1 MSLWRIAWSYLW
13 NRRLTTSL
21 TVVSVALGAALI
33 YSVLTL
39 YDETDKQ
46 FKEEAQAYDTVVG
59 GKEGSPLQLVLSA
72 VYFMDKPPGNIA
84 YSDYEWIRNHED
96 VAEAY
101 PINLGDTYKGFR
113 IVGTIPEFFD
123 QTWVVSEKKGST
135 RHPFRLAKGR
145 RFERSMEAVL
155 GSVVA
160 RQTGLEIGDS
170 FAGTHGFVEGYGEVH
185 REFPY
190 TVVGILTASSSPM
203 DRVIFCDLGSTY
215 EVHRHSYGENNDE
228 GSDAERVKAEA
239 QGRGPNVEPQD
250 AGHQE
255 PLARGSVQAG
265 GHGEDQPELAGG
277 TQEPIEVT
285 AVLVRLKS
293 PGDRWVFKDEVN
305 DTRNAMAAIPADQI
319 TNLYAQFLAK
329 MQMVLLAVGFLVVVI
344 SALSI
349 MIGLYLSIIQ
359 RKRDLAVM
367 RALGAS
373 AYEILGSVLI
383 EAFWVTL
390 LGIGAGYVLGS
401 AASWGAGVMLARK
414 YGLTI
419 SVVGVNRQELAAFC
433 AIALVG
439 ILAGI
444 VPAWQAYKTDVA
456 RDLAEL

>member
-1 MSLWRIAWSYLW
+1 MSLWHIAWSYLW

-39 YDETDKQ
+39 YDETDKR

-113 IVGTIPEFFD
+113 IAGTLPEFFD
-123 QTWVVSEKKGST
+123 QTWVVSEKKGIT
-135 RHPFRLAKGR
+135 RHPFQVAKGR

-160 RQTGLEIGDS
+160 GQTGLEIGDS

-185 REFPY
+185 KEFPY
-190 TVVGILTASSSPM
+190 TVVGILAPSSSPM
-203 DRVIFCDLGSTY
+203 DRAIFCNLESTY
-215 EVHRHSYGENNDE
+215 IVHSHHAHHDEESDSSEKEYGNTHD
-228 GSDAERVKAEA
+228 DH
-239 QGRGPNVEPQD
+239 PHVESEH
-250 AGHQE
+250 AGHPE
-255 PLARGSVQAG
+255 PL
-265 GHGEDQPELAGG
+265 GHDSAESEAHAENGPATGEEKQ
-277 TQEPIEVT
+277 QPIEVT

-344 SALSI
+344 SGLSI

-401 AASWGAGVMLARK
+401 VASWGAGVMLARK